1 MAPTM
6 ATMQNLAEPRM
17 RATTTAVTALVIGI
31 FGAGLGPTV
40 AGVLSDHFAARAF
53 DGPAFFASCP
63 GGRGAGG
70 IGTPLDT
77 ACITAS
83 AQGLR
88 LALIS
93 VLGVFAWAALHYWRA
108 ARTLRQDLYVSEA

>member
-1 MAPTM
+1 
-6 ATMQNLAEPRM
+6 M

-40 AGVLSDHFAARAF
+40 VGVLSDQFAARGF
-53 DGPAFFASCP
+53 DGHAFFDSCP
-63 GGRGAGG
+63 GGRGADG
-70 IGTPLDT
+70 IGSPLDR
-77 ACITAS
+77 ACLAAS

-108 ARTLRQDLYVSEA
+108 ARTLRKDLYVPGA